1 MFDPESKVKFML
13 EGLANIILRP
23 NMSGL
28 LTEYQ
33 KMKIAKYEI
42 PLSSCSSML
51 EDTLYSRHVK
61 KDNGEEQEK
70 LEIYMAET
78 ARKFDEEKAARLKN
92 QLPKKKPKT
101 FPPTRRQKIERM
113 REEYGVQ
120 KFSEAIVDTD
130 NVFKIGNDYYRIPES
145 CQAYAPKKTKD
156 GDVLYDMDKIICG
169 ETISGDKVFFDM
181 NIEPVTDIV
190 CMGEQM
196 RFA

>member
-78 ARKFDEEKAARLKN
+78 ARKFDEEKSARLKN
-92 QLPKKKPKT
+92 QPPKKKPKT
-101 FPPTRRQKIERM
+101 FPPTRRQKIERV

-145 CQAYAPKKTKD
+145 CQAYACKKTKD

-169 ETISGDKVFFDM
+169 ETISGEKVFFDM
-181 NIEPVTDIV
+181 NIEPVADIV
-190 CMGEQM
+190 CIGEQM
-196 RFA
+196 KFT